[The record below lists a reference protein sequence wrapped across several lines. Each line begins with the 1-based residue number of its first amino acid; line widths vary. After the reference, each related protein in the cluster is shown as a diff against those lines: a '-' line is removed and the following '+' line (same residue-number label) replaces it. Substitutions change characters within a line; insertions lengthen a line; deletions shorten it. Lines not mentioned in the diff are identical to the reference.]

1 MERTMFVS
9 SNKKLKIIRV
19 PIPTPTLWPH
29 TSTNCYLIGNEHE
42 SILLDAGYNQ
52 PETKQGLENAIAEH
66 KLATPREI
74 VLTHY
79 HPDHAPG
86 VRQLVDWEPTILCHG
101 KEKQNILD
109 GIAPVKEVCAIND
122 EHELTVAGFKVL
134 AIHTPGHTPGHL
146 TLYIP
151 SEKVL
156 LAGDNI
162 LGEGTTWIGKPD
174 GDMADYIQTL
184 KRLQKLVI
192 DKLGPGHGDW
202 VLAPQ
207 QQIQFVLDR
216 RLQREQQIKELL
228 AHHKKVST
236 TQLTQFI
243 YQDNIHP
250 SVFEVARRTTEAH
263 LIKLVNEDIVTQED
277 SQFSLKV

>member
-1 MERTMFVS
+1 MSVT
-9 SNKKLKIIRV
+9 SNQNLKIIRV

-29 TSTNCYLIGNEHE
+29 TSTNCYVIGNEQE
-42 SILLDAGYNQ
+42 SILVDAGYNQ
-52 PETKQGLENAIAEH
+52 PETKQGLEEVIAKHGLAIPNSI
-66 KLATPREI
+66 L
-74 VLTHY
+74 LTHS

-86 VRQLVDWEPTILCHG
+86 VLQLLDWKATILCHD
-101 KEKQNILD
+101 KEKQAILD
-109 GIAPVKEVCAIND
+109 AIAPIKTVSVLND
-122 EHELTVAGFKVL
+122 SEELTVAGVNLKV
-134 AIHTPGHTPGHL
+134 IHAPGHTPGHMNVF
-146 TLYIP
+146 IP

-174 GDMADYIQTL
+174 GDMTDYIQSL
-184 KRLQKLVI
+184 KRLQSLEI

-202 VLAPQ
+202 VLAPH

-228 AHHKKVST
+228 ADHRKVST
-236 TQLTQFI
+236 TELTKLI

-263 LIKLVNEDIVTQED
+263 LIKLVHEGFVTQED
-277 SQFSLKV
+277 TQYSLKA

>member
-1 MERTMFVS
+1 MSVTN
-9 SNKKLKIIRV
+9 NKRLKIIRV

-52 PETKQGLENAIAEH
+52 PETKQGLDEVIAKH
-66 KLATPREI
+66 NLAKPSSI
-74 VLTHY
+74 LLTHF

-86 VRQLVDWEPTILCHG
+86 VLQLVDWEATIFCHFQE
-101 KEKQNILD
+101 KEAILD
-109 GIAPVKEVCAIND
+109 AIAPINTVSVLKD
-122 EHELTVAGFKVL
+122 GDELTVAGVKLQV
-134 AIHTPGHTPGHL
+134 IHAPGHTPGHL
-146 TLYIP
+146 NLYIP

-174 GDMADYIQTL
+174 GDMTDYIQAL
-184 KRLQKLVI
+184 QRLQNLEI
-192 DKLGPGHGDW
+192 NKLGPGHGDW
-202 VLAPQ
+202 VLAPH

-228 AHHKKVST
+228 ADHKKVST
-236 TQLTQFI
+236 TELTKLI
-243 YQDNIHP
+243 YQDHIHP

-263 LIKLVNEDIVTQED
+263 LLKLVNEGIVFQED
-277 SQFSLKV
+277 SQFSLKA

>member
-1 MERTMFVS
+1 MSVNS
-9 SNKKLKIIRV
+9 LKILRV

-29 TSTNCYLIGNEHE
+29 ASTNCYLIGNEHE

-52 PETKQGLENAIAEH
+52 PETKQGLAEVITKH
-66 KLATPREI
+66 GLATPNRI
-74 VLTHY
+74 LLTHF

-86 VRQLVDWEPTILCHG
+86 VLQLMDWKATILCHE
-101 KEKQNILD
+101 KEKQAILD
-109 GIAPVKEVCAIND
+109 AIAPIKAVSVLND
-122 EHELTVAGFKVL
+122 GEELTVAGVTLKI
-134 AIHTPGHTPGHL
+134 IHAPGHTSGHL
-146 TLYIP
+146 NVYIP

-174 GDMADYIQTL
+174 GDMTDYIQSL
-184 KRLQKLVI
+184 KRLQTLEI
-192 DKLGPGHGDW
+192 QKLGPGHGDW
-202 VLAPQ
+202 VLTPH

-228 AHHKKVST
+228 TMNRKAT
-236 TQLTQFI
+236 AADLTKRI
-243 YQDNIHP
+243 YSDKIHP

-263 LIKLVNEDIVTQED
+263 LLKLVKEEIVVQED
-277 SQFSLKV
+277 SQFSLKA

>member
-1 MERTMFVS
+1 MSVT
-9 SNKKLKIIRV
+9 SNKNLKIIRI

-42 SILLDAGYNQ
+42 SILLDAGYDQ
-52 PETKQGLENAIAEH
+52 PETKQGLEDAIAQH
-66 KLATPREI
+66 NLATPRVI
-74 VLTHY
+74 LLTHF

-86 VRQLVDWEPTILCHG
+86 VRQLVDWEPSILCHV
-101 KEKQNILD
+101 KEKQAILD
-109 GIAPVKEVCAIND
+109 AIAPIKTVSALND
-122 EHELTVAGFKVL
+122 GDELTVAGVSLKI
-134 AIHTPGHTPGHL
+134 IHAPGHTPGHL
-146 TLYIP
+146 NLYIP
-151 SEKVL
+151 SAKVL

-174 GDMADYIQTL
+174 GDMTDYIHTL
-184 KRLQKLVI
+184 KRLQELEI
-192 DKLGPGHGDW
+192 NKLGPGHGDW
-202 VLAPQ
+202 VLAPH

-228 AHHKKVST
+228 ANHKKIST
-236 TQLTQFI
+236 TELTKLI

-263 LIKLVNEDIVTQED
+263 LLKLVNEGIVSQEE
-277 SQFSLKV
+277 SHFSLKA

>member
-1 MERTMFVS
+1 MSVF
-9 SNKKLKIIRV
+9 SNKNLKIIRV

-42 SILLDAGYNQ
+42 SMLLDAGYNQ
-52 PETKQGLENAIAEH
+52 PETKQGLEKAIAEH
-66 KLATPREI
+66 MLATPRVI

-86 VRQLVDWEPTILCHG
+86 VRQLADWEPTILCHVN
-101 KEKQNILD
+101 EKQAILD
-109 GIAPVKEVCAIND
+109 GIAPLKEVCTLND
-122 EHELTVAGFKVL
+122 EHELTVAGVKVKAL
-134 AIHTPGHTPGHL
+134 HTPGHTPGHL
-146 TLYIP
+146 NVYIP

-174 GDMADYIQTL
+174 GDMADYIQSL
-184 KRLQKLVI
+184 KRIQKLEI
-192 DKLGPGHGDW
+192 NKLGPGHGDW
-202 VLAPQ
+202 VLAPH

-228 AHHKKVST
+228 AHHKNVST
-236 TQLTQFI
+236 TKLTQLI

-263 LIKLVNEDIVTQED
+263 LLKLLNEGIVSQEN
-277 SQFSLKV
+277 SQFSLN